1 MSDVLAR
8 LGIAP
13 IVNAKGPAT
22 RLSGGIMRPEVA
34 EAMVQAASHCVD
46 IAHLQAAAGRYI
58 AEVTGAEA
66 GYVTAGAAS
75 GLMLATAACI
85 CRDNLAAMDRL
96 PDVSG
101 LRHEVIVARSQR
113 NMYDHAVRSTGA
125 RLDEVGIADRFAGA
139 GVRDA
144 EPWEYEAAINERTAA
159 IYYVASRDNRP
170 SLAEVAAVGRAHG
183 VPVIV
188 DAADQLPPMVNLR
201 RFVEEGADLVAFSGG
216 KAIGGPQASG
226 VLAGRRD
233 LIASVAMQ
241 HLDMDTAPS
250 RWNPPADLIDRSRV
264 RGMPRDGIGRTNKV
278 GKEAIAGLVTALRL
292 ALEDDAT
299 GVTQKRWTR
308 LVREMADGLQGVN
321 NARIEVA
328 EAGATGGVPFL
339 HVHVDEAALG
349 RTAEA
354 VLVELER
361 GEPAI
366 FLEPGRVEGGIIS
379 ANPMCL
385 KDGEAA
391 LVAERLKAALRG

>member
-1 MSDVLAR
+1 MSDILAR
-8 LGIAP
+8 LGVAP

-22 RLSGGIMRPEVA
+22 RLSGGILRPEVA
-34 EAMVQAASHCVD
+34 QAMVEASQHCVD
-46 IAHLQAAAGRYI
+46 IARLQAAAGRYI
-58 AEVTGAEA
+58 AEVTGAQA
-66 GYVTAGAAS
+66 GYVSAGAAS

-85 CRDNLAAMDRL
+85 CGNDLAAMDRL
-96 PDVSG
+96 PDTTG
-101 LRHEVIVARSQR
+101 LKNEVIVARSHR
-113 NMYDHAVRSTGA
+113 NMYDHAVRTAGA
-125 RLDEVGIADRFAGA
+125 RLVEVGIADRYAGA

-159 IYYVASRDNRP
+159 LYYVASRDNRP
-170 SLAEVAAVGRAHG
+170 SLPEIVAVARKHG

-188 DAADQLPPMVNLR
+188 DAADQLPPMSNLK
-201 RFVEEGADLVAFSGG
+201 RFIAEGADLVAFSGG

-226 VLAGRRD
+226 ILAGRRD

-250 RWNPPADLIDRSRV
+250 RWNPPADLIDRNTIA
-264 RGMPRDGIGRTNKV
+264 GMPRDGIGRICKV
-278 GKEAIAGLVTALRL
+278 GKEEIAGLVAAIGL
-292 ALEDDAT
+292 ALEEDASGAT
-299 GVTQKRWTR
+299 RGRWTR
-308 LVREMADGLQGVN
+308 LVREMAEGLQGVN

-328 EAGATGGVPFL
+328 EEGKLPFL
-339 HVHVDEAALG
+339 HIHVDEAALG
-349 RTAEA
+349 RSAES

-385 KDGEAA
+385 KEGEPA
-391 LVAERLKAALRG
+391 LIAQRMKAALRS

>member
-1 MSDVLAR
+1 MSDILAR
-8 LGIAP
+8 LGVQP

-22 RLSGGIMRPEVA
+22 RLSGGILRPEVA
-34 EAMVQAASHCVD
+34 EAMVEASQHCVD
-46 IAHLQAAAGRYI
+46 ISRLQAAAGRYI

-66 GYVTAGAAS
+66 GYVSAGAAS

-85 CRDNLAAMDRL
+85 CGNDLAAMDRL
-96 PDVSG
+96 PDTTG
-101 LRHEVIVARSQR
+101 LKHEVIVARSHR
-113 NMYDHAVRSTGA
+113 NMYDHAVRTAGA
-125 RLDEVGIADRFAGA
+125 RLIEVGIADRYAGA

-159 IYYVASRDNRP
+159 LYYVASRDNRP
-170 SLAEVAAVGRAHG
+170 SLPEIVAMGRKHG

-188 DAADQLPPMVNLR
+188 DAAGQLPPMSNLK
-201 RFVEEGADLVAFSGG
+201 RFIAEGADLVAYSGG

-226 VLAGRRD
+226 ILAGRKD

-250 RWNPPADLIDRSRV
+250 RWNPPADLIDRSTIT
-264 RGMPRDGIGRTNKV
+264 GMPRDGIGRVCKV
-278 GKEAIAGLVTALRL
+278 GKEQIAGLVAAIGL
-292 ALEDDAT
+292 AIEEDAS
-299 GVTQKRWTR
+299 GAMRGRWTR
-308 LVREMADGLQGVN
+308 LVREMAEGLQGVN

-328 EAGATGGVPFL
+328 EDGKVPFL
-339 HVHVDEAALG
+339 HIHVDETALG
-349 RTAEA
+349 RSAES

-366 FLEPGRVEGGIIS
+366 FLEPGRVEGGTIS

-385 KDGEAA
+385 KEGEPA
-391 LVAERLKAALRG
+391 LIAQRMKSALRG